1 MDEAIT
7 VNAVP
12 GASALLSALSVAGL
26 PTDRFLFAGFLPT
39 KSGPRRKTLS
49 ELAAVP
55 ATLVFYESPRRVPGA
70 LADLAT
76 VLGTARPAAVARELT
91 KRFEEVKRGTLG
103 ELAEAASAAG
113 TPKGE
118 VVIVVGPPEDQPE
131 ASAETL
137 DAALRTAM
145 AEASVKDAARAV
157 AERLGLPRREVYAR
171 ALEMAGK

>member
-1 MDEAIT
+1 M
-7 VNAVP
+7 
-12 GASALLSALSVAGL
+12 
-26 PTDRFLFAGFLPT
+26 
-39 KSGPRRKTLS
+39 
-49 ELAAVP
+49 P
-55 ATLVFYESPRRVPGA
+55 ATLIFYESPRRVPGA
-70 LADLAT
+70 LTDLAT

-103 ELAEAASAAG
+103 ELAEAASAAS

-137 DAALRTAM
+137 DAALSAAM